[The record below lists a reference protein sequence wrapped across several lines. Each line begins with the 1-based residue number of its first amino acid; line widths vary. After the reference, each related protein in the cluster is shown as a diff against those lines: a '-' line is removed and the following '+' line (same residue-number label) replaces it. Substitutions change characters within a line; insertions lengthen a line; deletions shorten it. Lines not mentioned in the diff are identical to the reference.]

1 LSSFYATFTQGR
13 LTIKGDLY
21 FFLVIIPASQKIA
34 EARNAAICA
43 FCKSC
48 SNVSSFARRQCFY
61 V

>member
-48 SNVSSFARRQCFY
+48 L
-61 V
+61 